1 MKKILIAED
10 DIDIH
15 NLIKDILK
23 KEKYDVIS
31 AYSGTEALLAIEENN
46 IDLILLDLMLPE
58 LSGEAIINKIKD
70 VPIIVISAKIS
81 PEDKV
86 NALLNGANDYL
97 TKPFNT
103 NELLARI
110 KVQLRINKN
119 DKGEVLSYKDM
130 ILDRKTHLLYIK
142 NEKIYLTKIE
152 FMILEQLLLNP
163 MEIIT
168 KIKLVQLLNQTDNSN
183 FSSYTQQCDE
193 NALKVHISNIRKKIR
208 NITNFEYI
216 ESVWGIGFKLYE

>member
-1 MKKILIAED
+1 M
-10 DIDIH
+10 
-15 NLIKDILK
+15 
-23 KEKYDVIS
+23 
-31 AYSGTEALLAIEENN
+31 
-46 IDLILLDLMLPE
+46 
-58 LSGEAIINKIKD
+58 
-70 VPIIVISAKIS
+70 
-81 PEDKV
+81 

-110 KVQLRINKN
+110 KVQLRIKKNNKG
-119 DKGEVLSYKDM
+119 DVLSYKEM

-142 NEKIYLTKIE
+142 NKKIYLTKIE
-152 FMILEQLLLNP
+152 FTILEQLLLNP

-168 KIKLVQLLNQTDNSN
+168 KTKLVQLLNQTDNSN

-208 NITNFEYI
+208 NITDFEYI
-216 ESVWGIGFKLYE
+216 ESIWGIGFKLYE

>member
-15 NLIKDILK
+15 NLIKEILK

-110 KVQLRINKN
+110 KI
-119 DKGEVLSYKDM
+119 
-130 ILDRKTHLLYIK
+130 
-142 NEKIYLTKIE
+142 
-152 FMILEQLLLNP
+152 
-163 MEIIT
+163 
-168 KIKLVQLLNQTDNSN
+168 
-183 FSSYTQQCDE
+183 
-193 NALKVHISNIRKKIR
+193 
-208 NITNFEYI
+208 
-216 ESVWGIGFKLYE
+216 

>member
-1 MKKILIAED
+1 MKRILITED

-31 AYSGTEALLAIEENN
+31 AYSVAEALLAIEENN

-58 LSGEAIINKIKD
+58 LSGEELIKKIKE

-81 PEDKV
+81 PEAKV

-110 KVQLRINKN
+110 KVQLRIKKNNKG
-119 DKGEVLSYKDM
+119 DVLSYKEM
-130 ILDRKTHLLYIK
+130 ILDRKTHL
-142 NEKIYLTKIE
+142 
-152 FMILEQLLLNP
+152 
-163 MEIIT
+163 
-168 KIKLVQLLNQTDNSN
+168 
-183 FSSYTQQCDE
+183 
-193 NALKVHISNIRKKIR
+193 
-208 NITNFEYI
+208 
-216 ESVWGIGFKLYE
+216 

>member
-1 MKKILIAED
+1 MKRILITED

-31 AYSGTEALLAIEENN
+31 AYSVAEALLAIEENN

-58 LSGEAIINKIKD
+58 LSGEELIKKIKE

-81 PEDKV
+81 PEAKV

-110 KVQLRINKN
+110 KVQLRIKKNNKG
-119 DKGEVLSYKDM
+119 DVLSYKEM

-142 NEKIYLTKIE
+142 NKKIYLTKIE
-152 FMILEQLLLNP
+152 FTILEQLLLNP

-168 KIKLVQLLNQTDNSN
+168 KTKLVQLLNQTDNSN

-208 NITNFEYI
+208 NITDCEYI
-216 ESVWGIGFKLYE
+216 ESIWGIGFKLYE

>member
-10 DIDIH
+10 DIDIN

-119 DKGEVLSYKDM
+119 DKGEFLSYKDM

-168 KIKLVQLLNQTDNSN
+168 KTKLVQLLNQTDNSN

>member
-23 KEKYDVIS
+23 KEKYDVIT

-163 MEIIT
+163 MDIIT
-168 KIKLVQLLNQTDNSN
+168 KTKLVQLLNQTDNSN

>member
-1 MKKILIAED
+1 MKRILITED

-31 AYSGTEALLAIEENN
+31 AYSVAEALLAIEENN

-58 LSGEAIINKIKD
+58 LSGEELIKKIKE

-81 PEDKV
+81 PEAKV

-110 KVQLRINKN
+110 KVQL
-119 DKGEVLSYKDM
+119 
-130 ILDRKTHLLYIK
+130 
-142 NEKIYLTKIE
+142 
-152 FMILEQLLLNP
+152 
-163 MEIIT
+163 
-168 KIKLVQLLNQTDNSN
+168 
-183 FSSYTQQCDE
+183 
-193 NALKVHISNIRKKIR
+193 KKIIKVMFCHIKR
-208 NITNFEYI
+208 
-216 ESVWGIGFKLYE
+216 